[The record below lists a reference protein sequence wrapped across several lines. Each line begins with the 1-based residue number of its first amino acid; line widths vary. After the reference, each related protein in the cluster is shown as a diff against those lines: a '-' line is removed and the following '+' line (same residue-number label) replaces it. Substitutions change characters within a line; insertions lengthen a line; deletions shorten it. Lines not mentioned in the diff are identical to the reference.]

1 MQEVAAIEEHPLLH
15 VTGMRPGAAFP
26 AELQRL
32 QYSWVIA
39 ELDDEVCRVVRGP
52 RVAWGHVDVRGRWWR
67 TRGGGCRCLLE
78 GRSVV

>member
-39 ELDDEVCRVVRGP
+39 ELDDEVCSVVRGP
-52 RVAWGHVDVRGRWWR
+52 PGVAWGQLEVRGRR
-67 TRGGGCRCLLE
+67 PRMRGGGCR
-78 GRSVV
+78 